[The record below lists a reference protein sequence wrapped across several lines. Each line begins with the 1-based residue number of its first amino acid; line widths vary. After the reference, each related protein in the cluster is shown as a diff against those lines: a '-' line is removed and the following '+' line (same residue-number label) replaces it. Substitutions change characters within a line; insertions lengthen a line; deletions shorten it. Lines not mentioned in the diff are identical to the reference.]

1 MCHYLP
7 KSLKGVQREGEGRY
21 FFQRA
26 TKDVL
31 ERRLA
36 CSQSLRCCVPAAG
49 SALKGDSV
57 YIKEVKFHKLEE
69 KDAEKNRDLVWMQ
82 RGVNVSFKSSNVEQ
96 SEKRKKTM
104 KNTGMFAS

>member
-1 MCHYLP
+1 MCHYLL
-7 KSLKGVQREGEGRY
+7 KSLEGVQCEGEGRY

-49 SALKGDSV
+49 SALKGDPV

-69 KDAEKNRDLVWMQ
+69 KDAEKDPDLVWKCSAALTRHLQ
-82 RGVNVSFKSSNVEQ
+82 V
-96 SEKRKKTM
+96 
-104 KNTGMFAS
+104 